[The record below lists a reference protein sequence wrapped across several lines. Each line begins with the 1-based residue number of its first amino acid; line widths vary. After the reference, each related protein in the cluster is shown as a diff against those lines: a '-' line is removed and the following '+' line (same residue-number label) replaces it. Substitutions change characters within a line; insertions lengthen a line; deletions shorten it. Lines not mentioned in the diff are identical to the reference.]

1 MPCGNR
7 NAPHG
12 RTGSFAMKT
21 ISIITPCFN
30 EAENLQECVD
40 RLRHVMES
48 KASEY
53 NYEHILADNA
63 STDGS
68 KAKLIELAA
77 NDPRIKVIVN
87 SRNVGPFN
95 NMWNAMKSSTGDA
108 VIPML
113 PADLQDPPE
122 VIPKFIKAWE
132 DGNLIAYGIRANRT
146 ESIFL
151 RICRTLY
158 YRLITKFAS
167 EVIPR
172 NSGEFL
178 LADRKVVD
186 SVLTLK
192 DEYPYIRGLIA
203 QTGVKS
209 CEIAYTWETRKRGK
223 SRNSLLNLVDQAIN
237 GFVSTSRAPA
247 RATLL
252 LGFFFS
258 ALGILGAIA
267 TFSIFLFNRNEVQVG
282 VPTLMVTVL
291 FFGGLQ
297 LLFLGLIGEYVL
309 SIHNQVRP
317 RPPVFELEKINFPR
331 ELSSN

>member
-1 MPCGNR
+1 MPR
-7 NAPHG
+7 G
-12 RTGSFAMKT
+12 RIGSMAMKK

-30 EAENLQECVD
+30 ESQNLQECVD
-40 RLRHVMES
+40 RLRKVMES
-48 KASEY
+48 HAIEY
-53 NYEHILADNA
+53 EYEHIFADNA
-63 STDGS
+63 STDDTRT
-68 KAKLIELAA
+68 KLIELAA
-77 NDPRIKVIVN
+77 GDPRIKVIVN

-122 VIPKFIKAWE
+122 VIPKFLNAWE
-132 DGNLIAYGIRANRT
+132 DGNLIAYGIRTNRS
-146 ESIFL
+146 EPILLRMSRSI
-151 RICRTLY
+151 Y

-192 DEYPYIRGLIA
+192 DEYPYIRGLFA
-203 QTGVKS
+203 QTGVRS
-209 CEIAYTWETRKRGK
+209 CQIPYTWEVRKKGT
-223 SRNSLLNLVDQAIN
+223 SNNSFLDLIDQAMN

-247 RATLL
+247 RATLA
-252 LGFFFS
+252 LGFFCS
-258 ALGILGAIA
+258 AVGILGAIS
-267 TFSIFLFNRNEVQVG
+267 TFITFLFNRDYVAVG
-282 VPTLMVTVL
+282 IPTLIVTVL

-317 RPPVFELEKINFPR
+317 RPPVFELERINF
-331 ELSSN
+331 SSEIKPN